1 MITYEIRF
9 SAKVWNNDLNN
20 EGSESYREFVNET
33 EGKVSSVLF
42 SCQVSDDFAGFGL
55 LKYVCKGR

>member
-9 SAKVWNNDLNN
+9 PAKVWDNDLDNQ
-20 EGSESYREFVNET
+20 GSESYREFVNET

-42 SCQVSDDFAGFGL
+42 SFQVSDGFAGFAL
-55 LKYVCKGR
+55 LKYVCNGR